1 MHPRRVPAL
10 GGSHLIDQKVPRRC
24 GLSPAAW
31 GRGSLAMECCFVGS
45 AADVSRKGRSYGDR
59 YALCR

>member
-31 GRGSLAMECCFVGS
+31 GRGSLAMECSFVGC
-45 AADVSRKGRSYGDR
+45 AADVSR
-59 YALCR
+59 